1 MAGWGIGQGE
11 GEEIDE
17 GEAATTTTAM
27 MTAQFFL
34 FPLGQTFVDQAR
46 ATLPLT
52 LRCHGRRCCG
62 GAMFGRW
69 GFPPL
74 LRRGGPCATTPGIL
88 AASQQPRPLLPSQPW
103 PSQPWPPAALGPR
116 CCRGFSWP
124 PSSPGPSPCSTFP
137 LPAPFP
143 TPFPTPSRPPLPDV
157 SPRPAQPT
165 S

>member
-1 MAGWGIGQGE
+1 MPLCDGRALLGGGRGGGRGGVKNAKAGWRIEAMNGVREGVKNVMAGWGIGQGE

-34 FPLGQTFVDQAR
+34 FPLEQTFVDQAR

-62 GAMFGRW
+62 GAMLGRW

-74 LRRGGPCATTPGIL
+74 LRRGCPCATIQLSCQKGL
-88 AASQQPRPLLPSQPW
+88 S
-103 PSQPWPPAALGPR
+103 G
-116 CCRGFSWP
+116 
-124 PSSPGPSPCSTFP
+124 
-137 LPAPFP
+137 
-143 TPFPTPSRPPLPDV
+143 
-157 SPRPAQPT
+157 
-165 S
+165 